1 MKYDKLADALK
12 EDVTQYILSNHY
24 ALVELMYANII
35 EEYIQKKVGTLN
47 EKTHKQLVKQLVKH
61 YIS

>member
-1 MKYDKLADALK
+1 MKYDKMADAIQ

-24 ALVELMYANII
+24 SLVELMYTNII
-35 EEYIQKKVGTLN
+35 EEYIQNKVGTLN
-47 EKTHKQLVKQLVKH
+47 EKTHKQLVKQLVKY